1 MKPLARS
8 VPVRSAPEI
17 PHCYF
22 SLDHLNVFLFA
33 PDAHSPYGKE
43 KKQKKRASL
52 SQTPSG
58 RDYSLVLLMSVT
70 AGQPARGGPAS
81 AMRETASRFASSI
94 WSTARGLG
102 YPGAVAGNGC
112 GAGTASAIGS
122 EAHGVVVVAVVVAVV
137 VVVVVVV
144 VVAHG
149 ERPSKGAAAGSRAG
163 GGAEGGAGGLEASA
177 PTTTGT
183 RAPIA
188 APATIAGGPTL
199 TPAGLEGLT
208 GGHRGCLALS
218 SSESAGDFSPS
229 SRVHGARSFA
239 GPSLCLSRLF
249 FFFRGFCTAGVAM
262 LELS

>member
-1 MKPLARS
+1 MA
-8 VPVRSAPEI
+8 
-17 PHCYF
+17 
-22 SLDHLNVFLFA
+22 
-33 PDAHSPYGKE
+33 
-43 KKQKKRASL
+43 
-52 SQTPSG
+52 
-58 RDYSLVLLMSVT
+58 VT

-81 AMRETASRFASSI
+81 AMRETARRFASSI
-94 WSTARGLG
+94 WSTAGGLG
-102 YPGAVAGNGC
+102 YPGAVAENGC

-122 EAHGVVVVAVVVAVV
+122 EAHGVVVVVVAVV

-144 VVAHG
+144 AHG
-149 ERPSKGAAAGSRAG
+149 ARPSKGAAAGSGAG
-163 GGAEGGAGGLEASA
+163 GGAAGGAGGLEASA

-188 APATIAGGPTL
+188 APAAIAGGPTL

-218 SSESAGDFSPS
+218 SSESARYFSPS
-229 SRVHGARSFA
+229 SRIHGARSFV